1 MAVGGWLRGARIN
14 IRIASRGRRLLGLLA
29 AAVLLIPVAITWA
42 CAPQAYLQTSKS
54 EYLTGEQVL
63 VQGAGF
69 KSNRSITLSL
79 EPGGALGNVTTN
91 SSGALQF
98 SFPAPA
104 AGNYTV
110 TAVGREADGTVTNGL
125 PARTAFDVR
134 AADPKPAAQPPPSS
148 TPPTQPEAAA
158 PMPAPSAG
166 SPAPGAPAAQ
176 SPAPTRPPSARV
188 PARDTTPKPQT
199 RRPERAARGSR
210 APASGGRAQGRS
222 NGSGRAVALESS
234 PVSRGAQ
241 PVFEGSV
248 APRSEPRTASG
259 PARSERQ
266 GRSSER
272 SPVGGRGAPSSSTA
286 YGNIWRGFADDAA
299 DAALPTAAAASR
311 SGAGS
316 QVTIGMMLL
325 GVGLVLAAASGLGF
339 AVRRRVFARSHSES

>member
-1 MAVGGWLRGARIN
+1 MN

-54 EYLTGEQVL
+54 EYRTGEQVL
-63 VQGAGF
+63 VQGAAF
-69 KSNRSITLSL
+69 KSSRSITLSL
-79 EPGGALGNVTTN
+79 EPGGTLGNVTTN
-91 SSGALQF
+91 SSGALQL

-110 TAVGREADGTVTNGL
+110 TAVGREADGSVTNGL
-125 PARTAFDVR
+125 PARIAFDVR
-134 AADPKPAAQPPPSS
+134 AADPRPAAQQPPSS

-158 PMPAPSAG
+158 PTPAPSAG
-166 SPAPGAPAAQ
+166 SPAPAAPAAQ
-176 SPAPTRPPSARV
+176 SPAPATQAPAPTRPPSARA
-188 PARDTTPKPQT
+188 PARDTKPKPQT
-199 RRPERAARGSR
+199 RRSERAARGNR
-210 APASGGRAQGRS
+210 APASKGGAQGRS
-222 NGSGRAVALESS
+222 NGSGGAVAREPS
-234 PVSRGAQ
+234 PVSRGVQ

-248 APRSEPRTASG
+248 APRSERRTASG

-266 GRSSER
+266 GPSSER
-272 SPVGGRGAPSSSTA
+272 SPAGGRGAPSSSTA